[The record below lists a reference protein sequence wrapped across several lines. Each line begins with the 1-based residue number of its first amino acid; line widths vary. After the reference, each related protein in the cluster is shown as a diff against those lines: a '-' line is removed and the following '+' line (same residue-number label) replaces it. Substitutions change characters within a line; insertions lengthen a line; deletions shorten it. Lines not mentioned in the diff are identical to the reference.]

1 MAEAPRVN
9 CLAFWAGRAYT
20 PRMFHR
26 RKKTDAPPGTPK
38 RSRRW
43 FLKGLVGAGGLTAAG
58 FGVDWLLPR
67 TLCRPGE
74 WNGPVSDHFNGTFF
88 YNPEPHTPYTSGN
101 LIDWCRDRFYKGDY
115 PVVEE
120 RRFTPQP
127 AKAVDGR
134 NWEATLVNHSTFLL
148 RMAGMNIL
156 TDPVW
161 SDYTSP
167 VQGFGPKR
175 CRPVGITWEELPR
188 IDICL
193 LSHDHYD
200 HFDVAT
206 LQRLR
211 ERDNPLFIVP
221 LGLKSLLEYHC
232 GSCRVEEHDW
242 WGTLSVG
249 KLRITLT
256 PARHWS
262 SRYRTQDSRNRS
274 LWCGFW
280 LESPGGPKVYFAGDS
295 ARSTCFE
302 RIRKRLGAPHVAI
315 LPIGQYRPGWIRQ
328 NHTSPAD
335 AVEAFLTLRAR
346 MGIACHF
353 GTWQL
358 ANEGYQDTLDDLA
371 DALRAN
377 GVDPALFPA
386 PDNGQT
392 LRG

>member
-1 MAEAPRVN
+1 MGDVIREDMPQKAR
-9 CLAFWAGRAYT
+9 
-20 PRMFHR
+20 
-26 RKKTDAPPGTPK
+26 K

-43 FLKGLVGAGGLTAAG
+43 FLKGLAGAGALTAAG
-58 FGVDWLLPR
+58 AGVDWLLPR
-67 TLCRPGE
+67 TLCRPGV
-74 WNGPVSDHFNGTFF
+74 WNGRVSDHFDGTRFF
-88 YNPEPHTPYTSGN
+88 NPEPYEPYSTGDLLS
-101 LIDWCRDRFYKGDY
+101 WCRDRFCKGEY
-115 PVVEE
+115 PDVVE
-120 RRFTPQP
+120 RRFTPQLAP
-127 AKAVDGR
+127 AVDGKA
-134 NWEATLVNHSTFLL
+134 WEATLVNHSTFLL
-148 RMAGMNIL
+148 RMAGLNIL

-175 CRPVGITWEELPR
+175 HRPAGIAWDELPR
-188 IDICL
+188 IDACL
-193 LSHDHYD
+193 LTHDHYD
-200 HFDVAT
+200 HFDVPT

-232 GSCRVEEHDW
+232 GECRVAERDW
-242 WGTLSVG
+242 WETADAG
-249 KLRITLT
+249 KLRVTLT

-262 SRYRTQDSRNRS
+262 NRYRTQDTRNRS

-280 LESPGGPKVYFAGDS
+280 LESRGCPKVYFAGDS
-295 ARSTCFE
+295 ARSRCFAD
-302 RIRKRLGAPHVAI
+302 IHGHLGAPDLAI
-315 LPIGQYRPGWIRQ
+315 LPIGQYRPEWIRQ

-358 ANEGYQDTLDDLA
+358 ANEGYQETLDDLA
-371 DALRAN
+371 AALRAHH
-377 GVDPALFPA
+377 VDPARFPA